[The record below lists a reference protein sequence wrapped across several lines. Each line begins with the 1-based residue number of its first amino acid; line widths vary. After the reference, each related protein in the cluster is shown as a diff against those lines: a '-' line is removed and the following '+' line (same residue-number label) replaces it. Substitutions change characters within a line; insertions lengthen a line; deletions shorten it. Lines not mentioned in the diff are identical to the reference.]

1 MSAIARTSG
10 GCNCTTGCDTQKCG
24 CRKRG
29 IKCDQNCS
37 CTQVGCSNL
46 AYCNCQTDCSTK
58 KCSCQKTGVNCLPG
72 KCGCSSK
79 CVNNTHKKIIDNTII
94 PADVRT
100 QLSKQQNPGLFSDS
114 SSVPNVSLIS
124 NTMQT
129 ETTKTNILQQ
139 TLHITNIYM
148 DPGMNQQNTQN
159 SNNSLIGVP
168 SYKDVGAAFVTYYF
182 QVFSSNR
189 ISLQTMFLENS
200 VLSTQGSVIQGK
212 TNILNHFLQLGPI
225 QSTISSQEAEPLDS
239 GVGVSVQGIMKDER
253 GVSIN
258 FQKKFQLVNLQN
270 SWFIQKMQFNW
281 TSHTIW

>member
-79 CVNNTHKKIIDNTII
+79 CVNKNHKKIIDNTII
-94 PADVRT
+94 PANVKT
-100 QLSKQQNPGLFSDS
+100 QLSTEQNPGLFSDS
-114 SSVPNVSLIS
+114 SSLPNVSFIS

-139 TLHITNIYM
+139 NLHITNIYM
-148 DPGMNQQNTQN
+148 DPGMNQQNPQN
-159 SNNSLIGVP
+159 SNNSLIAVP
-168 SYKDVGAAFVTYYF
+168 PYKDVAAAFVTYYF
-182 QVFSSNR
+182 QTFSSNR
-189 ISLQTMFLENS
+189 ISLQTVFLENS
-200 VLSTQGSVIQGK
+200 VLSTQGSVIEGK
-212 TNILNHFLQLGPI
+212 TNILNHFLQLGSI

-239 GVGVSVQGIMKDER
+239 GIGVSVLGIMRDER

-281 TSHTIW
+281 N